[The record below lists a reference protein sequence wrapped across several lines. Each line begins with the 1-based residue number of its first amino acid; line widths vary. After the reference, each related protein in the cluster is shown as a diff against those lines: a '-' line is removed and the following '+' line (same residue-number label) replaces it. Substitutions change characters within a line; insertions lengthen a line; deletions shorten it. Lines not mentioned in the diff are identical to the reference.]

1 MLSRPE
7 PFLRELDQALPDRPF
22 SVRLW
27 DGSTLPAT
35 NGAGPT
41 FEVRSP
47 DALAHALLSPGQ
59 LGLSRAYVSGAL
71 EVDDLDRVLEL
82 LEAWKPPALDRRE
95 QARLALAAARAF
107 GLRRPPAVPR
117 AELRLSGRR
126 HTPERDARAVRHH
139 YDVSNEFFA
148 LFLDESMT
156 YSCAIFSRGA
166 TTLEE
171 AQAEKL
177 ELVCTKL
184 ALEPGQRVLDVGCG
198 WGSLAIHAAEH
209 HGVSV
214 VGITLSE
221 PQAELAR
228 RRVAE
233 RGLADRIEIRVQDY
247 RVTSDAPF
255 DAVASIGMVEH
266 VGSSQIDVYAAQ
278 LARLVKPGGRVLNH
292 GIARLRIGEPEAG
305 AFTQRYIFPDGA
317 PLHLSRIQTAL
328 ERAGLETHH
337 IEDFRHDYAET
348 LRHWARRLDERLD
361 DAIRLGGAERVR
373 VWRLYLRGAR
383 RGFETGFTSVYQVRC
398 SRPTAERPSAART
411 LQSSRQGSDGAAPR
425 RSPAQ
430 PARPSG

>member
-7 PFLRELDQALPDRPF
+7 PLLRELDQALPDRPF

-35 NGAGPT
+35 NGGGPT

-71 EVDDLDRVLEL
+71 DVDDLDAVLEVL
-82 LEAWKPPALDRRE
+82 ADWQAPEIERRE
-95 QARLALAAARAF
+95 QAKLALAAARAF
-107 GLRRPPAVPR
+107 GIRRPPHVPR
-117 AELRLSGRR
+117 SELRLNGRR

-139 YDVSNEFFA
+139 YNVSNEFFK
-148 LFLDESMT
+148 LFLGEDMT

-166 TTLEE
+166 KTLEE
-171 AQAEKL
+171 AQETKL

-184 ALEPGQRVLDVGCG
+184 DLKEGQRVLDVGCG
-198 WGSLAIHAAEH
+198 WGSFAMHAAER
-209 HGVSV
+209 HGVRV

-228 RRVAE
+228 QRMAE
-233 RGLADRIEIRVQDY
+233 RGLSDRVEIRVQDY
-247 RVTSDAPF
+247 READDGPF
-255 DAVASIGMVEH
+255 DAVSSIGMVEH
-266 VGSSQIDVYAAQ
+266 VGSNQIDVYARQ

-292 GIARLRIGEPEAG
+292 GIARLRVGEPEAG
-305 AFTQRYIFPDGA
+305 AFTQRYVFPDGA
-317 PLHLSRIQTAL
+317 PLHLSRIQFAI

-337 IEDFRHDYAET
+337 VEDFRHDYAET
-348 LRHWARRLDERLD
+348 LRHWARRFDDNLDE
-361 DAIRLGGAERVR
+361 AIRLGGAERAR

-383 RGFETGFTSVYQVRC
+383 RGFETGFTSLYQVRC
-398 SRPTAERPSAART
+398 SRPT
-411 LQSSRQGSDGAAPR
+411 G
-425 RSPAQ
+425 
-430 PARPSG
+430 

>member
-1 MLSRPE
+1 MLSRPK
-7 PFLRELDQALPDRPF
+7 PFLRELARAIPDRPF
-22 SVRLW
+22 NVRLW
-27 DGSTLPAT
+27 DGNTLPST
-35 NGAGPT
+35 NGGGPT

-47 DALAHALLSPGQ
+47 DALAHVLLSPGQ
-59 LGLSRAYVSGAL
+59 LGMGRAYVSGAIA
-71 EVDDLDRVLEL
+71 VDDLDTALEL
-82 LEAWKPPALDRRE
+82 LESWKPLKLERRE

-107 GLRRPPAVPR
+107 GLRRPPAVPK

-171 AQAEKL
+171 AQEEKL

-184 ALEPGQRVLDVGCG
+184 DLREGQRVLDIGCG
-198 WGSLAIHAAEH
+198 WGSFAIHAAER

-221 PQAELAR
+221 RQAALAR
-228 RRVAE
+228 KRVAE

-247 RVTSDAPF
+247 RAIVDGPF

-266 VGSSQIDVYAAQ
+266 VGSRQIDVYARQ
-278 LARLVKPGGRVLNH
+278 LAQLVKPGGRVLNH
-292 GIARLRIGEPEAG
+292 GIARLRMGEPEAG

-317 PLHLSRIQTAL
+317 PLHLSRVQTAL

-337 IEDFRHDYAET
+337 VEGFRDDYAET
-348 LRHWARRLDERLD
+348 LRHWARRFDDRLDE
-361 DAIRLGGAERVR
+361 AIRLGGPERVR

-398 SRPTAERPSAART
+398 SRPVRARRSAAAPARPF
-411 LQSSRQGSDGAAPR
+411 RQGSDGAGPQRSQAQPVR
-425 RSPAQ
+425 RS
-430 PARPSG
+430 G